1 MSLHQRR
8 IVVVN
13 DDGIEARGLSI
24 LESAARRCS
33 EEVWVVAPHSNQSG
47 SGRALTWGG
56 EVQVEKRGTKR
67 FAVHGTPADCVLV
80 ALNGLL
86 GGRSVDLVVS
96 GVNDGVNLADDIGT
110 SGTVGACLEAAEQG
124 VPGIAFSQSRGG
136 FLPTCWSCAE
146 GVTAAL
152 LPRLFDALCAPRRVL
167 NVNYPAVADTAAL
180 AGLAVTHSGWRAAPT
195 RIEERGRTEGRRVF
209 RIADDLREERPNEP
223 GCDLD
228 LAARGY
234 VTVTPL
240 TLDQTRHDDLAPMR
254 ARLGDALVRGSS
266 PTRRHP

>member
-1 MSLHQRR
+1 M
-8 IVVVN
+8 
-13 DDGIEARGLSI
+13 
-24 LESAARRCS
+24 
-33 EEVWVVAPHSNQSG
+33 
-47 SGRALTWGG
+47 
-56 EVQVEKRGTKR
+56 
-67 FAVHGTPADCVLV
+67 
-80 ALNGLL
+80 
-86 GGRSVDLVVS
+86 
-96 GVNDGVNLADDIGT
+96 
-110 SGTVGACLEAAEQG
+110 
-124 VPGIAFSQSRGG
+124 PGIAFSQARGA
-136 FLPTCWSCAE
+136 FLPTCWACAE

-195 RIEERGRTEGRRVF
+195 LIEERGRKKGRRVF
-209 RIADDLREERPNEP
+209 RIADDLREERPNES

-254 ARLGDALVRGSS
+254 ARLGDTLVREDVAAPAGKGGAGG
-266 PTRRHP
+266 